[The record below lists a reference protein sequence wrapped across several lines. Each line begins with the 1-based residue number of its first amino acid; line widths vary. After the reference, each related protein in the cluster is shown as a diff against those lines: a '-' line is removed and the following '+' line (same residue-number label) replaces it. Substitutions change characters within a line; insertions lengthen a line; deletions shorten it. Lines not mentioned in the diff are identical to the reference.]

1 MALPRPRATYVTA
14 LIALTAAAW
23 PPAVAARGSANIA
36 ALQVALRAQRLY
48 AGSVDGVDGPGTAAA
63 VRRLQRRAGLDADGI
78 AGPLTR
84 RTLGRRGRPAFGS
97 RVVGPGDRG
106 WDVAALQFLL
116 AWRGFPSGTID
127 GGFGAHTEAALIR
140 YQRWAGLSADGRA
153 GPATLRSLGLAAPRA
168 PATLSFPV
176 AAALGDR
183 FGPRGDRFHSGID
196 LLAAAGTPA
205 RAAGAG
211 MVTFAGWDPG
221 GYGNLVVIDHAN
233 GVSSWYAHLSRI
245 DVTARRCDDDGNA
258 GGTGRGDGQRHRPA
272 SALRGAPARRGHRP
286 AGGPALTGRRRPSRS
301 SQEGVGPIGQGSPCR
316 CRYEP

>member
-1 MALPRPRATYVTA
+1 MGLLRARATYVTA
-14 LIALTAAAW
+14 LIVLTAAAW

-48 AGSVDGVDGPGTAAA
+48 AGSVDGVEGPGTAVAL
-63 VRRLQRRAGLDADGI
+63 RRLQRRSGLAADAI

-84 RTLGRRGRPAFGS
+84 RALGRRGRPAFGS

-116 AWRGFPSGTID
+116 AWRGFPSGAID
-127 GGFGAHTEAALIR
+127 GGFGAHTGAALVR
-140 YQRWAGLSADGRA
+140 YQRWAGLPADGRA
-153 GPATLRSLGLAAPRA
+153 GPATLRSLQLAAPRA
-168 PATLSFPV
+168 PATLSLPV

-196 LLAAAGTPA
+196 LLATAGTPV

-211 MVTFAGWDPG
+211 TVTFAGWDSG
-221 GYGNLVVIDHAN
+221 GYGNLVVIDHGN

-245 DVTARRCDDDGNA
+245 DVTSGAAVTTATQVGLVGATGNA
-258 GGTGRGDGQRHRPA
+258 TGPHLHFEVRVRGAVTDPLA
-272 SALRGAPARRGHRP
+272 ALR
-286 AGGPALTGRRRPSRS
+286 
-301 SQEGVGPIGQGSPCR
+301 
-316 CRYEP
+316 

>member
-1 MALPRPRATYVTA
+1 MVLPRRRAAYVTA
-14 LIALTAAAW
+14 LIVLTAAW
-23 PPAVAARGSANIA
+23 PPAVGARGSANIA

-63 VRRLQRRAGLDADGI
+63 VRRLQRRSGLDADAI

-84 RTLGRRGRPAFGS
+84 RTLGRRGRPPFGS

-116 AWRGFPSGTID
+116 AWRGFPSGAID
-127 GGFGAHTEAALIR
+127 GGFGEHTEAALIG

-153 GPATLRSLGLAAPRA
+153 GPATLRSVQLPAPRA
-168 PATLSFPV
+168 PATLSFPM

-196 LLAAAGTPA
+196 LLAATGTPV

-211 MVTFAGWDPG
+211 TVTFAGWNPG

-245 DVTARRCDDDGNA
+245 DVTSGAAVTTATHVAQVGATGNA
-258 GGTGRGDGQRHRPA
+258 TGPHLHFEVR
-272 SALRGAPARRGHRP
+272 LRGAVTDPLA
-286 AGGPALTGRRRPSRS
+286 ALR
-301 SQEGVGPIGQGSPCR
+301 
-316 CRYEP
+316 

>member
-14 LIALTAAAW
+14 LIVLTAAAW

-63 VRRLQRRAGLDADGI
+63 VRRLQRRSGLDADGI

-84 RTLGRRGRPAFGS
+84 RTLGRRGRPASGS

-127 GGFGAHTEAALIR
+127 GGFGEHTEAALIR

-153 GPATLRSLGLAAPRA
+153 GPATLRSVQLPAPRA
-168 PATLSFPV
+168 AVALSFPV
-176 AAALGDR
+176 AAAFGDR

-196 LLAAAGTPA
+196 LLAAAGTA
-205 RAAGAG
+205 VRAAGAG
-211 MVTFAGWDPG
+211 TVTFAGWDSG

-233 GVSSWYAHLSRI
+233 RVSSWYAHLSRI
-245 DVTARRCDDDGNA
+245 DVPSGAAVTTTTQVGLVGATGNA
-258 GGTGRGDGQRHRPA
+258 TGPHLHFEVR
-272 SALRGAPARRGHRP
+272 LRGAVTDPLA
-286 AGGPALTGRRRPSRS
+286 ALR
-301 SQEGVGPIGQGSPCR
+301 
-316 CRYEP
+316 

>member
-1 MALPRPRATYVTA
+1 MALPRPRATHVTA
-14 LIALTAAAW
+14 LIVLTAVAW

-48 AGSVDGVDGPGTAAA
+48 AGSVDGVDGPDTAAA

-78 AGPLTR
+78 AGAQTR

-97 RVVGPGDRG
+97 RVVRPGDRG

-127 GGFGAHTEAALIR
+127 GGFGEHTEAALIR

-153 GPATLRSLGLAAPRA
+153 GPATLRSVQLPAPRA
-168 PATLSFPV
+168 PVALSFPV

-196 LLAAAGTPA
+196 LLAAAGTPV
-205 RAAGAG
+205 RAAGPG
-211 MVTFAGWDPG
+211 TVTFAGWSAG
-221 GYGNLVVIDHAN
+221 GYGNLVVIAHAN

-245 DVTARRCDDDGNA
+245 DVPAGAAVTTATRVGLIGATGNA
-258 GGTGRGDGQRHRPA
+258 TGPHLHFEVR
-272 SALRGAPARRGHRP
+272 LRGAVTDPMA
-286 AGGPALTGRRRPSRS
+286 ALR
-301 SQEGVGPIGQGSPCR
+301 
-316 CRYEP
+316 

>member
-1 MALPRPRATYVTA
+1 MGLLRARATYFTA
-14 LIALTAAAW
+14 LVALTAAAW
-23 PPAVAARGSANIA
+23 PPAVGARGSANIA

-63 VRRLQRRAGLDADGI
+63 VRRLQRRSRLKPDGI

-84 RTLGRRGRPAFGS
+84 RTLGRRGRPALGS

-116 AWRGFPSGTID
+116 AWRGFPSGAMD
-127 GGFGAHTEAALIR
+127 GGFGEHTGAALIR

-196 LLAAAGTPA
+196 LLAAAGTPV
-205 RAAGAG
+205 RAAGPG
-211 MVTFAGWDPG
+211 TVTFAGWSAG
-221 GYGNLVVIDHAN
+221 GYGNLVVIAHAN

-245 DVTARRCDDDGNA
+245 DVTSGTAVTAATQVGLVGATGNA
-258 GGTGRGDGQRHRPA
+258 TGPHLHLEVR
-272 SALRGAPARRGHRP
+272 LRGAVTDPLA
-286 AGGPALTGRRRPSRS
+286 ALR
-301 SQEGVGPIGQGSPCR
+301 
-316 CRYEP
+316 